1 MFGKGKKSLRDQVED
16 LADKIAPHVENARDQ
31 IGPVLADARDKA
43 APVLADARDKAAPVL
58 ADARD
63 KAAPVVSDARDRL
76 VNDVVPMVTAAV
88 AAAGEKS
95 GPARKEAKRRGAA
108 AAAALRGEVD
118 PPKKGSKFKKLLVFG
133 GLAGLGAFVFKK
145 LRGEEESSP
154 WQSSYSP
161 PAPAPAPAPS
171 SVPSSAPSP
180 VPAHVGDP
188 LTDTSF
194 GTSAVG
200 TDDAAGASP
209 DEAAADATAES
220 EPHEV
225 TTPDQPADEV
235 DLSGRAD
242 PKG

>member
-154 WQSSYSP
+154 WQSSYTPPSP
-161 PAPAPAPAPS
+161 SPSPSPAPT
-171 SVPSSAPSP
+171 P
-180 VPAHVGDP
+180 VPAPVGDP

-194 GTSAVG
+194 GTTVVG
-200 TDDAAGASP
+200 TDDAAGATP
-209 DEAAADATAES
+209 DEAAADATAET